1 MNTLLKLKQAQ
12 TIAEQLQPHRRQLR
26 QRHASVVSVSQVL
39 LEIQA
44 QSKSDRLVEMRNSVL
59 RWMSNRVGKPLPKGA
74 WSGESF
80 EIDEV
85 GAQRAAAVMLDEP
98 QYWAARLDD
107 ADKSV
112 PRRTWVTEVGVAR
125 QSDEQYLFGARL
137 VCTTRGENPRFERSL
152 PGFVRQIITQEEATL
167 DGVRVTS
174 QPWIVRDE
182 QTVDQLVDLLER
194 PARRANVI
202 VLSLPE
208 SSEDENEA
216 IISASELCSQTLG
229 VAHVA
234 VITGP
239 AAFHL
244 SDRVGKQLSVF
255 QQAVRT
261 YKPGFNLHVDEPF
274 SHPLALPQ
282 RVMEWSDG
290 RSGYCSF
297 LIGSVLSD
305 TVKHGNLEAEV
316 PSYAQ
321 IRHFAARRRLES
333 ARDSNATE
341 RELLQMF
348 EEDNARLSSEID
360 DLKQTSDS
368 LRADVEEE
376 RDRAWKH
383 VFRLRQRVEA
393 LQATRNEQ
401 GETPDTPTT
410 LDDFEKWA
418 SQNVSE
424 AVELTSRAI
433 QGVKKS
439 QYSNP
444 KLLYQALLL
453 LCDYYVPMRRYG
465 GEKLRSDYSKACQ
478 KLGLEETPTIS
489 SPSSGEQGETYF
501 VNHAG
506 KRELLARHLKRGNS
520 REPRHCFRLYFFWD
534 DDAEQVVVGWLPSHL
549 RTRKT

>member
-1 MNTLLKLKQAQ
+1 MSTLPKLKQAQ

-26 QRHASVVSVSQVL
+26 QRYASVVPVSQVSL
-39 LEIQA
+39 KIQA
-44 QSKSDRLVEMRNSVL
+44 QPKSDRLVEMRNSIL
-59 RWMSNRVGKPLPKGA
+59 GWMSNRVGKPLPQGA

-107 ADKSV
+107 ADKEV
-112 PRRTWVTEVGVAR
+112 PQRTWVTEVGIAR

-152 PGFVRQIITQEEATL
+152 PGFVRQIIMQEEATL

-208 SSEDENEA
+208 SSEDANEA

-229 VAHVA
+229 VAHV
-234 VITGP
+234 VLITGS
-239 AAFHL
+239 ATFHL
-244 SDRVGKQLSVF
+244 TDRVGKQLSVF

-261 YKPGFNLHVDEPF
+261 YKPGFNLYADEPF

-282 RVMEWSDG
+282 RVMDWSDG
-290 RSGYCSF
+290 CSGYCKF

-321 IRHFAARRRLES
+321 IRHYAARRRVES
-333 ARDSNATE
+333 ARDSNASE

-348 EEDNARLSSEID
+348 EKDNERLSSEID
-360 DLKQTSDS
+360 DLKRTSDS
-368 LRADVEEE
+368 LLADVEEE
-376 RDRAWKH
+376 RDRAREH
-383 VFRLRQRVEA
+383 VFRLRQRVDVLQEA
-393 LQATRNEQ
+393 RNEQ
-401 GETPDTPTT
+401 GESPDIPTT
-410 LDDFEKWA
+410 LDDFEKWV

-424 AVELTSRAI
+424 AVVLHPRAV

-439 QYSNP
+439 QYSDP

-453 LCDYYVPMRRYG
+453 LRDHYVPMRRYG
-465 GEKLRSDYSKACQ
+465 GEELKSDYSEACRN
-478 KLGLEETPTIS
+478 LGLEETPTIS
-489 SPSSGEQGETYF
+489 SAGSGEQGDEYF
-501 VNHAG
+501 VNYSG
-506 KRELLARHLKRGNS
+506 KRELLTKHLKRGNS
-520 REPRHCFRLYFFWD
+520 RQPRHCFRLYFFWD

-549 RTRKT
+549 RTRQT